1 MCLSDVEY
9 NGKEEVIGLGS
20 KEKMAAFVEKTSAK
34 NDRPFSDKKSVER
47 LSALFDANSFVALDS
62 LVVSRPFRT
71 VFDRPPVE
79 GDGVEIG
86 YGTIDGRLV
95 YAAAQDPSVYGGS
108 MGKIHAEKIVKAIRF
123 AITAGAPFV
132 FLISSGG
139 ARIEEGIVALEG
151 LSSVISAMVEAKGV
165 IPLLGAVLGPCPG
178 GLAIAAAKMDFL
190 FFVDKVSGMYMN
202 SPSVTATVS
211 KNPDAVKTI
220 GTASVHAHTTGL
232 ASFVLP
238 DEKSCFDQIVELL
251 SYLPVQSGEAMQFSR
266 TTLTSDDANRCDE
279 ALNAM
284 ASSSDDSNIDVA
296 AVLSSVADG
305 RKILISGRDFGAD
318 VVTAFARMDGIP
330 VGFIANRDSRITSNG
345 AKKAAAFVDFCTGS
359 MLPIIT
365 FTQAEG
371 FAIGEDVE
379 SSDIITAA
387 ADLVTSFATSDVP
400 RIGILTGKALGTAY
414 ISMNSKML
422 GADIVYAWPTAEI
435 AVMKADT
442 AATILFK
449 DEIKESED
457 PAACREEKVRSYAEE
472 IASPSVA
479 CGLGQVDEIILPS
492 ATRAR
497 IISALDMLLT
507 AYPMTDCE

>member
-1 MCLSDVEY
+1 M
-9 NGKEEVIGLGS
+9 IGLGS
-20 KEKMAAFVEKTSAK
+20 KEKMAAFVEKTTAK

-47 LSALFDANSFVALDS
+47 LSALFDQNSFVSLDS
-62 LVVSRPFRT
+62 LVVSRPFRS

-108 MGKIHAEKIVKAIRF
+108 MGKVHADKINKVIRL
-123 AITAGAPFV
+123 AVTAGAPFV

-151 LSSVISAMVEAKGV
+151 LSSVISSLIEAKGV
-165 IPLLGAVLGPCPG
+165 IPLLGAILGPCPG

-190 FFVDKVSGMYMN
+190 FFVDMISGMYMN
-202 SPSVTATVS
+202 SPSVTASVS
-211 KNPDAVKTI
+211 KNPEAAKTI
-220 GTASVHAHTTGL
+220 GTAKTHASKTGL

-238 DEKSCFDQIVELL
+238 DEKTCLDRIVELL

-266 TTLTSDDANRCDE
+266 ASVVSDDPNRSDE

-284 ASSSDDSNIDVA
+284 ASSSDDSSIDV
-296 AVLSSVADG
+296 LSILTSVSDG
-305 RKILISGRDFGAD
+305 NKILISGEDYGAD
-318 VVTAFARMDGIP
+318 IVTAFARMDGVP
-330 VGFIANRDSRITSNG
+330 VGFIANRDSRITRDG

-371 FAIGEDVE
+371 FVIGEDIE
-379 SSDIITAA
+379 SSDIISAA

-400 RIGILTGKALGTAY
+400 RIGILIGKALGTAY

-442 AATILFK
+442 AANILYK

-457 PAACREEKVRSYAEE
+457 PASYREEKVRAYADE
-472 IASPSVA
+472 ISAPSVA

-507 AYPMTDCE
+507 AYPMNDCE